1 MSGLHMPEQLALV
14 RQLADAAGDI
24 DAYAATFLDDTIRD
38 PGNAAE
44 VANRLMAAGRI
55 TEAGA
60 VLEAA
65 GEKADGR
72 ARKGKAHAALNYD
85 WETSCID
92 YLDRSGQTKAA
103 QAARWASF
111 EATLSVERARAFTKR
126 LADFD
131 DVEAESRAFAIA
143 AGHKDFQR
151 GLAFL
156 MDWPAVAE
164 AGRMIEARPEDIRAT
179 LDQVEL
185 WAPKLRRTKP
195 RAAYLLLRKAAADA
209 FRRRE
214 FTICDRL
221 THEAETIVLP
231 END

>member
-1 MSGLHMPEQLALV
+1 M
-14 RQLADAAGDI
+14 
-24 DAYAATFLDDTIRD
+24 
-38 PGNAAE
+38 
-44 VANRLMAAGRI
+44 
-55 TEAGA
+55 
-60 VLEAA
+60 
-65 GEKADGR
+65 
-72 ARKGKAHAALNYD
+72 NYD
-85 WETSCID
+85 WESSCID
-92 YLDRSGQTKAA
+92 YLDRSGQIEAA

-111 EATLSVERARAFTKR
+111 EATLSVERAKAFTKR

-131 DVEAESRAFAIA
+131 DVEAENRAFAIA
-143 AGHKDFQR
+143 AEHEDFHR

-164 AGRMIEARPEDIRAT
+164 AGRMIEARPDDIRVT

-214 FTICDRL
+214 FAICDRL
-221 THEAETIVLP
+221 THEAEAIVLP
-231 END
+231 EAD